1 MAMRKTVMRK
11 NPERQARKRALPES
25 DDDDEQGVNFDA
37 ASLTSRAR
45 ERNAAGAL
53 LDIGARQ
60 ASLAAFCGRDA
71 AVPSSAVWGETPC
84 LLT

>member
-1 MAMRKTVMRK
+1 MRK
-11 NPERQARKRALPES
+11 NPERQARKRALPDS

-53 LDIGARQ
+53 LDIGGAQQQ
-60 ASLAAFCGRDA
+60 ASAPA
-71 AVPSSAVWGETPC
+71 
-84 LLT
+84 